1 MTAGTPRAGGEDG
14 ESSSAPGLVL
24 FRAGALIPIRLP
36 CPDERVEPRKG
47 SEAKTSGQSGGQAVE
62 KEDARAT
69 LGHNL
74 RWAFPLPDGGSF
86 NQLLAALEE
95 A

>member
-1 MTAGTPRAGGEDG
+1 MTAGPPRAGGDEG
-14 ESSSAPGLVL
+14 ESPSASGLVL

-36 CPDERVEPRKG
+36 CPDERVEPTKG